1 MPAPAAGTRLVA
13 YADGPAAARIAPAE
27 ALAAAGL
34 TGRPEVLLGLTV
46 ERHAWLD
53 DPDLRGTAVLP
64 GYALARAVADGRLT
78 PLAVRLTAV
87 PSLLAERPPDV
98 GVIAGVR
105 RGDGF
110 AFAGSVGWG
119 PELAESAGCLVL
131 EVDDDG
137 RDLGGPAVAG
147 NIVAVL
153 PRPGS
158 DPAPVPQR
166 AADDVDRRI
175 GELVAS
181 LVPDDATLQFGPGG
195 IGEGIASSLQGPVR
209 IRSGLLTDAM
219 ATLHD
224 RGLLLAPAMAAYTWG
239 GEPIER
245 LADAGMLRLAPVSE
259 TNDSSAVAATPRFV
273 ACNTAIQVGLDGA
286 VNVERIGERVI
297 TGIGG
302 HSDFCAGASR
312 SVGGLSVIAVRSTAA
327 DGTPTIV
334 ARLDVVST
342 PRSDVDIVV
351 TEHGIAD
358 LRGLTDRERANRL
371 RSIAG

>member
-1 MPAPAAGTRLVA
+1 VPAAGARLVA

-78 PLAVRLTAV
+78 PLAVRLTAM
-87 PSLLAERPPDV
+87 PSLLAERPSDV
-98 GVIAGVR
+98 GVIAAVR
-105 RGDGF
+105 RGGGY

-119 PELAESAGCLVL
+119 PELAATARHVVL
-131 EVDDDG
+131 EVDDAG
-137 RDLGGPAVAG
+137 RDLGGPEVAG

-153 PRPGS
+153 SRPGS
-158 DPAPVPQR
+158 DPVPVPQR

-195 IGEGIASSLQGPVR
+195 IGEGIASSLRGPVR

-245 LADAGMLRLAPVSE
+245 LAGAGMLRLAPVSE

-286 VNVERIGERVI
+286 VNIERIGERVI

-334 ARLDVVST
+334 ERLDVVST

-358 LRGLTDRERANRL
+358 LRGLTDRDRAQRL
-371 RSIAG
+371 QAIAS

>member
-1 MPAPAAGTRLVA
+1 MPAAGARLVA
-13 YADGPAAARIAPAE
+13 YADGPASARISPAG
-27 ALAAAGL
+27 ALSAAELDGM
-34 TGRPEVLLGLTV
+34 PEVLLGLTT
-46 ERHAWLD
+46 ERHPWLD
-53 DPDLRGTAVLP
+53 DPLLRGTTVLP
-64 GYALARAVADGRLT
+64 GYALSRAVADGRLT
-78 PLAVRLTAV
+78 PIAARLTGV

-98 GVIAGVR
+98 GVIAVVR
-105 RGDGF
+105 RGAAF

-119 PELAESAGCLVL
+119 PELAATARHLVL
-131 EVDDDG
+131 EVDEHG
-137 RDLGGPAVAG
+137 IDLGGPTVDG
-147 NIVAVL
+147 NVVAVL
-153 PRPGS
+153 PRQGAT
-158 DPAPVPQR
+158 PAPVPQR
-166 AADDVDRRI
+166 LADDVDRRI

-195 IGEGIASSLQGPVR
+195 IGEGIASSLQRPVH

-219 ATLHD
+219 ASLHG
-224 RGLLLAPAMAAYTWG
+224 RALLLAPAVAAYTWG
-239 GEPIER
+239 GAPIER
-245 LADAGMLRLAPVSE
+245 LAAAGMLRLAPVSVN
-259 TNDSSAVAATPRFV
+259 NDSSAVAAVPRFV

-286 VNVERIGERVI
+286 VNVERIGDRVI

-334 ARLDVVST
+334 EHVDVVST

-358 LRGLTDRERANRL
+358 LRGLTDNQRAERL
-371 RSIAG
+371 IAIR

>member
-1 MPAPAAGTRLVA
+1 MSAAGTRLVA
-13 YADGPAAARIAPAE
+13 YADGPVGARITPAD
-27 ALAAAGL
+27 ALAAAGVA
-34 TGRPEVLLGLTV
+34 GKPEVLLGLTV
-46 ERHAWLD
+46 ERHPWLD
-53 DPDLRGTAVLP
+53 DAALRGTAVLP
-64 GYALARAVADGRLT
+64 GYALARAVNDGRLT
-78 PLAVRLTAV
+78 PLAVRLTAL

-98 GVIAGVR
+98 GVIAAVR
-105 RGDGF
+105 RGDGY

-119 PELAESAGCLVL
+119 PELAALARYLVIEL
-131 EVDDDG
+131 DEAAH
-137 RDLGGPAVAG
+137 DLGGPMITG
-147 NIVAVL
+147 NVVAVL
-153 PRPGS
+153 PRPGH
-158 DPAPVPQR
+158 DPVPVPQR

-195 IGEGIASSLQGPVR
+195 IGEGIAGSLQRPVH

-219 ATLHD
+219 ASLHA
-224 RGLLLAPAMAAYTWG
+224 RGLLLAPAVAAYTWG

-245 LADAGMLRLAPVSE
+245 LAGAGMLRLAPVSE

-273 ACNTAIQVGLDGA
+273 ACNTALQVGFDGA
-286 VNVERIGERVI
+286 VNVERIGNRVI

-312 SVGGLSVIAVRSTAA
+312 SIGGLSVIAVRSTAA

-334 ARLDVVST
+334 ERLDVVST

-358 LRGLTDRERANRL
+358 LRGLTDRQRESRL